1 MAPATVRALG
11 QVKDTTT
18 SLASGLTGPKVLRSA
33 VSLLYYSTMV
43 PRYKGSGPGQP
54 YAVAGPYRWVRLGTR
69 WATFARFR
77 TLADKL
83 RQPLTA

>member
-43 PRYKGSGPGQP
+43 PRYKVSVQISI
-54 YAVAGPYRWVRLGTR
+54 AG
-69 WATFARFR
+69 TFSIC
-77 TLADKL
+77 
-83 RQPLTA
+83 